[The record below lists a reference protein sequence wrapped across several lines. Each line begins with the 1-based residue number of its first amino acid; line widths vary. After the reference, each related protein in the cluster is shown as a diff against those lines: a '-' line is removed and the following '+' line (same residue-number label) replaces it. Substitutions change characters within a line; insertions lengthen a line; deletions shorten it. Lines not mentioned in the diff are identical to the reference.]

1 MNGVEVGFSTDS
13 KLPAHFDI
21 AALVRPGSNHLA
33 VRVYR
38 WDTSSYLEKQ
48 DYWHLSGI
56 QRSVRLVAKPAV
68 HLRDWAHQ
76 VRFHAAFRDAHAR
89 RPGLDRAAARTLGAD
104 RFRHGPLAGGAPL
117 DGCVPPARKRE
128 RDGGRSRGRAGRSL
142 VPHPGWELKHVQLD
156 PQRASVASA
165 ARPLRLW

>member
-1 MNGVEVGFSTDS
+1 MPAAWDGRRIFLEFGSVDSSYHCWVNGVEVGFSTDS

-38 WDTSSYLEKQ
+38 WGTSSCLEKQ

-68 HLRDWAHQ
+68 HLRPTSLK
-76 VRFHAAFRDAHAR
+76 AFLERNFLRYIEISA
-89 RPGLDRAAARTLGAD
+89 
-104 RFRHGPLAGGAPL
+104 LA
-117 DGCVPPARKRE
+117 
-128 RDGGRSRGRAGRSL
+128 
-142 VPHPGWELKHVQLD
+142 
-156 PQRASVASA
+156 
-165 ARPLRLW
+165 